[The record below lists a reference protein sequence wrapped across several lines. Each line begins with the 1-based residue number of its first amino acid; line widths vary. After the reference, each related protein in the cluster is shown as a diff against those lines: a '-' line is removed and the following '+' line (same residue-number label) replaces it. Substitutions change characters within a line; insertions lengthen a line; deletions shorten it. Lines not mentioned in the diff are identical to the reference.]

1 MAGVI
6 NEAGNAYPSGAP
18 GSTSLA
24 FHAYSAWVVHLAIS
38 HSFTYIFVRYTYIF
52 QLNIDLDVTARTL
65 SITAILDVVVLC

>member
-6 NEAGNAYPSGAP
+6 YEAGNAYPSGAP

-38 HSFTYIFVRYTYIF
+38 HSFTYIFTYRY
-52 QLNIDLDVTARTL
+52 L
-65 SITAILDVVVLC
+65 SVIHIYSR